1 MSADNKLLLALYRD
15 MRRIRSLEER
25 VSELFVRSESAGSM
39 LHLSIGEE
47 AVRAVFRAMD
57 AKDSFTTHH
66 RGHGIFVARGAEP
79 ARMLAEIAGK
89 ADGYCRG
96 KGGSMHIADMGVGP
110 LGARSE
116 EHT

>member
-1 MSADNKLLLALYRD
+1 LYRD

-47 AVRAVFRAMD
+47 GVAGIGRAMGHQ
-57 AKDSFTTHH
+57 DSSPTPH
-66 RGHGIFVARGAEP
+66 RGQGIFVARGAEP

-96 KGGSMHIADMGVGP
+96 KGGAMHIAGRG
-110 LGARSE
+110 LGALG
-116 EHT
+116 